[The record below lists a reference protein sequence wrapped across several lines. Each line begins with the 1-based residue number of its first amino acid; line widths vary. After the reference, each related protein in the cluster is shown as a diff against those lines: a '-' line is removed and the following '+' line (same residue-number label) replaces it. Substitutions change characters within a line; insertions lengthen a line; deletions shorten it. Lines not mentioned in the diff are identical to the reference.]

1 MKEKEVEE
9 DLFSQYIDIE
19 ISINKEY
26 DTTPLIVLIS
36 FSIIFIFFSFILYPE
51 IHKSSDLLYYQNLS
65 VVSSDESSFI
75 IMKSALEFKDYI
87 YSISRVC
94 FYIFTILGNIFL
106 FFFILE
112 ICGIKVKKAE
122 FKNYKKNQNKK
133 KESLKNYF
141 LTLEGL
147 EYLLYY
153 KNKDA
158 LHNNENIKYKE
169 IYENLIRESFEFN
182 KTNFKNNNDNYLVIS
197 ND

>member
-94 FYIFTILGNIFL
+94 FYIFTILGNIFF

-133 KESLKNYF
+133 KK
-141 LTLEGL
+141 
-147 EYLLYY
+147 
-153 KNKDA
+153 A
-158 LHNNENIKYKE
+158 
-169 IYENLIRESFEFN
+169 
-182 KTNFKNNNDNYLVIS
+182 
-197 ND
+197 